1 MYDVTA
7 YRNLLRCCNRVW
19 NQRKQPE
26 TNNAYYRNFLLTH
39 VLSRF
44 FWDELF
50 KILFRKNFLLLPL
63 LALSE
68 ILLLTRA
75 PLVYDLCLGLICSWS
90 VRLCDPFVAGMS
102 ILCCNK
108 KGPTHTGTIPKSRG
122 KKIPPG
128 SRGSIRDI
136 KSLPRHSVLVL
147 VCVLLS
153 EIVSFHFRMIRPKMV
168 RGTSRGDDIGYE
180 NFVFCSV

>member
-1 MYDVTA
+1 MDRNPIWRTQTGSSEAFTLNGAVLETLIITRNESHCLLMYDVTA

-68 ILLLTRA
+68 TLLLTRA

-90 VRLCDPFVAGMS
+90 VRLCGKYVHFV
-102 ILCCNK
+102 LQQ
-108 KGPTHTGTIPKSRG
+108 KGADSHGHNPEISR
-122 KKIPPG
+122 
-128 SRGSIRDI
+128 
-136 KSLPRHSVLVL
+136 
-147 VCVLLS
+147 
-153 EIVSFHFRMIRPKMV
+153 E
-168 RGTSRGDDIGYE
+168 
-180 NFVFCSV
+180 